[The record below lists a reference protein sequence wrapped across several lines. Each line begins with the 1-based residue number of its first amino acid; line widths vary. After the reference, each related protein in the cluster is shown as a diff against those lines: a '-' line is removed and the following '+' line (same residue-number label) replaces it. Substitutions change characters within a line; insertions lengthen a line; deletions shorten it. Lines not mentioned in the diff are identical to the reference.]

1 MASQTSLRILVES
14 VDGIA
19 VVTLADAMLV
29 DNDVLAEVGGQL
41 DLIDGPGLSRVVIN
55 FREVRHMSS
64 AMLRSLMTFSR
75 RVTAHGGRLRLCGIA
90 PELRELFKIVRF
102 DHHFEIHEEEWIAT

>member
-41 DLIDGPGLSRVVIN
+41 DLIDGPGLSRVATPVPGSATY
-55 FREVRHMSS
+55 VH
-64 AMLRSLMTFSR
+64 AMLRSLMTLADHNPPR
-75 RVTAHGGRLRLCGIA
+75 GAAEALRDRPGA
-90 PELRELFKIVRF
+90 
-102 DHHFEIHEEEWIAT
+102 